1 MSVQDPITELRQL
14 LLTSQLEQLKVS
26 RSLLAAQQAHAEAV
40 EASLRLNRKLLIFI
54 AVVLAIVGGLNLYA
68 LWPHDLGVRRA
79 IILEEEIP
87 AVEQEQE
94 ILGEGPEARQPL
106 STRLVVENSYRT
118 RFNFPQSGR

>member
-1 MSVQDPITELRQL
+1 MRDDDTQQQDPIAELRQL
-14 LLTSQLEQLKVS
+14 MLTSQLEQLKVS

-40 EASLRLNRKLLIFI
+40 QASLSLNRKLLIFI
-54 AVVLAIVGGLNLYA
+54 AVLLAIVGGLNLYA

-94 ILGEGPEARQPL
+94 IPGEQA
-106 STRLVVENSYRT
+106 
-118 RFNFPQSGR
+118 

>member
-1 MSVQDPITELRQL
+1 MRDDDTQQQDPIAELRQL
-14 LLTSQLEQLKVS
+14 MLTSQLEQLKVS

-40 EASLRLNRKLLIFI
+40 QASLSLNRKLLI
-54 AVVLAIVGGLNLYA
+54 AVAVLLVIVGGLNLYA

-94 ILGEGPEARQPL
+94 IPGDQA
-106 STRLVVENSYRT
+106 
-118 RFNFPQSGR
+118 